1 MIYYICAT
9 HSLAHKS
16 SALDI
21 QAQSTNCFKILISQR
36 LSSIYLSKPLSCQPR
51 NELLPW
57 LAAPLAS
64 SCSPAKGKH
73 FQAAHLSR
81 LPPFR
86 RIRRRRKPR

>member
-1 MIYYICAT
+1 VQRT
-9 HSLAHKS
+9 VLAPKS

-21 QAQSTNCFKILISQR
+21 QAQSTNCFKIIAYQL
-36 LSSIYLSKPLSCQPR
+36 LSSIYLAEALSRQPG

-81 LPPFR
+81 IPPFGG
-86 RIRRRRKPR
+86 IRRRRKP